1 MAPSKRGRP
10 ISHTEDPILRA
21 RREAARNRRREFDAR
36 RRANATTQPPPT
48 QAQLRQGERVI
59 RFSVSDEDI
68 EPTIPGLGIRLQGL
82 TIGRDLV
89 DAQAQRH
96 ATEVPDNTLHDDA
109 DDPIFDDTTT
119 QPQQASQTVHTGSS
133 SASRCSL
140 PRQPSE
146 TAHAAS
152 ASSASRHSLPRQP
165 SETAHVA
172 SASSALRHS
181 LPPSRAS
188 SSSDITRFFSRRIGQ
203 NPFDAPRSPSLPLP
217 PPLSRPHQPH
227 EYPQFLDEVDEDEYQ
242 DEDVDV
248 DEDEDEDE
256 DEDVDEDEDEDVD
269 EDEDED
275 VDEDEDEVNEEDIIA
290 AAAAAAVAAAADEAA
305 AAAAAAA
312 AADEAYGANV
322 QT

>member
-188 SSSDITRFFSRRIGQ
+188 SSSDITRFFSRRI
-203 NPFDAPRSPSLPLP
+203 D
-217 PPLSRPHQPH
+217 

-256 DEDVDEDEDEDVD
+256 DDDVD